1 MDKKAVSEIRGILR
15 KDVCRIDKITG
26 VFVDE
31 QGQVITPVRDTWRA
45 LPEEETEK
53 YCELFRKVLTGKLG
67 KNLYNLGFPLEEEQE
82 GGAQNRLWKLLKSSL
97 DDAALLQNFLD
108 TVRSKVAMDGRYLIL
123 LAYGAYDIPKKTA
136 DGQDLEDA
144 SEDVYLFLVGCVCPV
159 KEVKE
164 GLCYDEE
171 TLTFV
176 NKRSDLGVQMPETGF
191 LYPAFNDRL
200 PDIHSLLWYA
210 KNEDNRH
217 PELMDALVGENA
229 DRPLTEKAQQEVFAD
244 VVEKTLG
251 RDCSFHNV
259 MSLSQNL
266 EEAIKD
272 EKDDPE
278 PYELGKTEVRRLLS
292 DSVDTPAAVHENFEQ
307 VFDEQVGEG
316 KTLTAEN
323 LGGSSSMRLKS
334 PSISITVKSDMAVML
349 TSKVIDGR
357 EYILIPVQDDL
368 TLNGIRILPSA
379 QSNSG
384 PDASREEAGDAQ

>member
-1 MDKKAVSEIRGILR
+1 MDKRAVSEIRGILR
-15 KDVCRIDKITG
+15 KDACRIDRIAG

-31 QGQVITPVRDTWRA
+31 QGQVITPLRDTWRA

-67 KNLYNLGFPLEEEQE
+67 KNLYNLSFPLEEERE
-82 GGAQNRLWKLLKSSL
+82 GGAQSRLFKLLNSSL
-97 DDAALLQNFLD
+97 DDAALLQDFLD
-108 TVRSKVAMDGRYLIL
+108 TVRASASMEGRYLIL
-123 LAYGAYDIPKKTA
+123 LAYGAYDIPKKTS

-144 SEDVYLFLVGCVCPV
+144 SEDVYLFLVGCLCPV

-171 TLTFV
+171 TLTFI
-176 NKRSDLGVQMPETGF
+176 NKRTDLGVQPPEAGF

-210 KNEDNRH
+210 KKEDNRH
-217 PELMDALVGENA
+217 PELMDVLVGENA
-229 DRPLTEKAQQEVFAD
+229 DHPLTEKAQQEVFAD

-251 RDCSFHNV
+251 RDCSFNNV

-266 EEAIKD
+266 EEAIKE

-292 DSVDTPAAVHENFEQ
+292 DSVDTPAAVQENFEQ

-323 LGGSSSMRLKS
+323 LGGTSSMRLKS

-368 TLNGIRILPSA
+368 TLNGIRILPA
-379 QSNSG
+379 AG
-384 PDASREEAGDAQ
+384 GKETGTAEENEA